1 MALLSEKRGRGT
13 VIFNMVDV
21 TPYVVVRGAYAY
33 ININDS
39 NISSGGRDVLLAFS
53 DLKLL

>member
-1 MALLSEKRGRGT
+1 MAFLSEKRGRGT

-33 ININDS
+33 INIHDS